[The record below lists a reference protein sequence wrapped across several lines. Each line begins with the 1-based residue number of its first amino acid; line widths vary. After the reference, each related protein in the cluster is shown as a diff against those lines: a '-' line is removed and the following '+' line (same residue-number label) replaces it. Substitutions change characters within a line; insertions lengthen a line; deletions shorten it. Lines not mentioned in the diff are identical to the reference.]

1 MVFSSSIFL
10 LYFLPLFL
18 GIYFLS
24 PQKLKN
30 LIIVL
35 ASLFFYTWGAP
46 LFVFVLCSS
55 LVLDFFVAKKIASSD
70 EVKKRAWLI
79 FSIITSVALM
89 LYFKYA
95 NFFIENVNQMLG
107 SFGVKKVEWTKVA
120 LPVGISFFTFHQL
133 SYIIDVYR
141 GVKKPMDNIVN
152 YGLYILFFPQLIAGP
167 IIRFNEISDQII
179 DRKNQE
185 TLDNKLLGI
194 FRFIIGLSKKVLIA
208 NSMGAV
214 ADSFF
219 NSPIADLG
227 TQQAWIAILA
237 YTFQIYFDFSGYSDM
252 AIGLARIMGFVFP
265 ENFNNPYIA
274 ESITDFWRRWHIT
287 LSRWMRDY
295 LYIPLGGNKVS
306 SSRMY
311 LNLWIVFLIS
321 GFWHGASWNFV
332 IWGTYH
338 GLFLIFDRL
347 FLVKAT
353 SKIGKIPRIIL
364 TFFIVVMGWV
374 FFRIEHFDD
383 AILFIT
389 KLFTPHSPAL
399 GIQVTQSF
407 YVLFSA
413 AVFFSF
419 WAMWSAIEKFQLQF
433 YNYLGATYQWLSF
446 SFVAIVLLF
455 VSIIEITSSTF
466 NPFIYFRF

>member
-1 MVFSSSIFL
+1 MVFSSSLFL

-18 GIYFLS
+18 LLYFFI
-24 PQKLKN
+24 PARFKN
-30 LIIVL
+30 LFIVI
-35 ASLFFYTWGAP
+35 ASLLFYTWGAP

-55 LVLDFFVAKKIASSD
+55 LLLDFFVAKQIAKSTQ
-70 EVKKRAWLI
+70 KGKRVWLV
-79 FSIITSVALM
+79 FSIVTSVGLM

-95 NFFIENVNQMLG
+95 NFFIDNLNQVLYERG
-107 SFGVKKVEWTKVA
+107 YYRLDWTEVA

-141 GVKKPMDNIVN
+141 GVKKPMSNLVN

-179 DRKNQE
+179 DRKKEE
-185 TLDNKLLGI
+185 TLDNKLIGI
-194 FRFIIGLSKKVLIA
+194 FRFIIGLSKKVIIA
-208 NSMGAV
+208 NSLGSV

-227 TQQAWIAILA
+227 TGQAWLAIIA

-252 AIGLARIMGFVFP
+252 AIGLARTMGFVFP

-274 ESITDFWRRWHIT
+274 ENITDFWRRWHIT

-306 SSRMY
+306 DVRMY

-338 GLFLIFDRL
+338 GVFLILDRV
-347 FLVKAT
+347 FLIKLT
-353 SKIGKIPRIIL
+353 SRIGKIPRVLL
-364 TFFIVVMGWV
+364 TFFIVVIGWV
-374 FFRIEHFDD
+374 FFRVDNFDD
-383 AILFIT
+383 AILFIG
-389 KLFTPHSPAL
+389 KLFHYNNPVPGFNIT
-399 GIQVTQSF
+399 GSF
-407 YVLFSA
+407 YFALVLALLFSFA
-413 AVFFSF
+413 GIYAQVQS
-419 WAMWSAIEKFQLQF
+419 MQMSIYTQL
-433 YNYLGATYQWLSF
+433 GSSKRWLSLSVVSVF
-446 SFVAIVLLF
+446 LL
-455 VSIIEITSSTF
+455 VISIAEITSSSF

>member
-1 MVFSSSIFL
+1 MVFSSSLFL
-10 LYFLPLFL
+10 LYFLPVFF

-30 LIIVL
+30 LVIVL

-55 LVLDFFVAKKIASSD
+55 LVLDFYVAKQIAKSK
-70 EVKKRAWLI
+70 EKGKRAWLV

-95 NFFIENVNQMLG
+95 NFFIENVNQMLSG
-107 SFGVKKVEWTKVA
+107 LGATTIEWTKVA

-141 GVKKPMDNIVN
+141 GVKKPMTNLIN

-179 DRKNQE
+179 ERRKQE
-185 TLDNKLLGI
+185 TIDNKLIGI

-208 NSMGAV
+208 NTMGAV
-214 ADSFF
+214 ADSLF
-219 NSPIADLG
+219 NSPIAELG

-306 SSRMY
+306 NGRMY

-353 SKIGKIPRIIL
+353 SKIGRAPRIVL
-364 TFFIVVMGWV
+364 TFFIVVIGWV
-374 FFRIEHFDD
+374 FFRIEHFED
-383 AILFIT
+383 ALLFIS
-389 KLFTPHSPAL
+389 KLFTFHSPAL
-399 GIQVTQSF
+399 GIQITRSF
-407 YVLFSA
+407 YVLFLV

-419 WAMWSAIEKFQLQF
+419 WSVSSSIEKFQLQF

-446 SFVAIVLLF
+446 SLVAIVLLF
-455 VSIIEITSSTF
+455 ISIIEITSSSF